1 MKNLCSRRRPRYG
14 IPLEALRRAAR
25 GERVVF
31 RPPLGPA
38 LALVSLE
45 DVELLA
51 RLEDERD
58 NRLADEALA
67 EDGENVT
74 LDVILADYEAKNGV
88 LD

>member
-45 DVELLA
+45 DAELLA

-58 NRLADEALA
+58 NRLADEVLA
-67 EDGENVT
+67 VGGEEETMETIMAEFDNVMK
-74 LDVILADYEAKNGV
+74 YRR
-88 LD
+88 

>member
-1 MKNLCSRRRPRYG
+1 M
-14 IPLEALRRAAR
+14 
-25 GERVVF
+25 VF

-45 DVELLA
+45 DAELLA

-74 LDVILADYEAKNGV
+74 LDVILADYEAKYGV

>member
-31 RPPLGPA
+31 QPPLGPA

-45 DVELLA
+45 DAELLA

-74 LDVILADYEAKNGV
+74 LDVILADYEAKYGV

>member
-45 DVELLA
+45 DAELLA

-74 LDVILADYEAKNGV
+74 LDVILADYEAKYGV

>member
-45 DVELLA
+45 DAELLA

-74 LDVILADYEAKNGV
+74 LDVILADYEAKVGV